1 MGGGAS
7 GPNGFVKGPLSAS
20 DYGSFAM
27 LFESSGKINGA
38 DGINETDGMGR
49 KDGGGKMACKAFSKS
64 W

>member
-1 MGGGAS
+1 M
-7 GPNGFVKGPLSAS
+7 KGPLSAS

-27 LFESSGKINGA
+27 LFGSNGKINGA

>member
-1 MGGGAS
+1 MKYDKLK
-7 GPNGFVKGPLSAS
+7 PVKTN
-20 DYGSFAM
+20 
-27 LFESSGKINGA
+27 GKINGA